1 LRSVLQF
8 GESVIEMTTVPTARS
23 QLSELYVRESAAI
36 EQEFSATGDGRAALA
51 RRTALVDAIVQRLWN
66 EIIVGSNP
74 GSNAGSSASPT
85 TVDPDG
91 PKNFA
96 LVATGGF
103 GRGWLFPHSDID
115 LLFLH
120 AGNSSESEFKDPI
133 RRFSQELWD
142 LRLKLSPATRNLAEC
157 ERLDPNNVEFAISLL
172 DCRYLAGDRELFSR
186 LREKAVPRLVARDY
200 QNLIQN
206 LAEITRARH
215 HKFGNT
221 VFHLEPNVK
230 DGPGGLRDYNVANW
244 LALISAME
252 KLKVWPDEKTLLPV
266 SSRRAFDAALDFQMS
281 VRCFLHFRYGRHDN
295 TLIWEAQ
302 DEAAARKI
310 GASIGANDAEIANTA
325 DWMRIYFGHV
335 RSVHRVCMQ
344 LLEEIPAAWS
354 SLYRQ
359 FQGWRSKVSSAD
371 FSVVD
376 GLIFLQQP
384 AGLRDP
390 EILLRLFHFM
400 AEHGLKLSTTTEY
413 KVEQALP
420 ALAATPPRGAEL
432 WLYLQ
437 ETLVQPHAADALRAM
452 NALRLLALLLPEL
465 KGIEALVIRDFY
477 HRYTVDEHSF
487 LAIENLH
494 RLKESK
500 SEWDQ
505 RFAELQS
512 ELEQPE
518 LLYLAL
524 LLHDS
529 GKAVPS
535 ENHVELSLQLT
546 DSCAERLDLDPVDR
560 DTLRYLVASHLE
572 MAAATRRDV
581 FDPANV
587 KSFAEK
593 VGVPERLKM
602 LCLMTYADIKAV
614 NPEAM
619 TPWKA
624 DNLWQLYIACANY
637 LSRSADERVHTADDG
652 SSVAPSSVAPS
663 SLASSN
669 LAHLRSLAPV
679 AGKKINI
686 FLEGLPQRYLRIHGA
701 TDVLAHAEMATRLGQ
716 DGVQLNLK
724 QVRHWYELTLITT
737 DRPFLF
743 ASVSGTLAAWGMNI
757 VKANAFSN
765 AAGIVVDTFY
775 FTDRFRTLEMNL
787 QEWERLK
794 KSIAAVVKGEADV
807 ARMLRDRLKSEKGNA
822 TKVKIAT
829 QIEFD
834 DGCSASSTLVQ
845 VLTQDRPGLLYRMC
859 SLISKH
865 ECNIEI
871 ALIETEG
878 QMAIDILYLTSGGA
892 KLSAAR
898 QSALGQAL
906 RDELAAK

>member
-1 LRSVLQF
+1 
-8 GESVIEMTTVPTARS
+8 MTTGATVRS
-23 QLSELYVRESAAI
+23 ELSELYIRESAAI
-36 EQEFSATGDGRAALA
+36 EQEFSVTGEGRTALA
-51 RRTALVDAIVQRLWN
+51 RRTALVDSIVQRLWK
-66 EIIVGSNP
+66 EVILDSQP
-74 GSNAGSSASPT
+74 GSSPAG
-85 TVDPDG
+85 PDT

-120 AGNSSESEFKDPI
+120 ANGNSESEFKDPI

-172 DCRYLAGDRELFSR
+172 DCRYLAGDGELFSR
-186 LREKAVPRLVARDY
+186 LREKAVPRLVGRDC

-206 LAEITRARH
+206 LAELTRARH

-252 KLKVWPDEKTLLPV
+252 KLKVWPDTNTLLPV

-281 VRCFLHFRYGRHDN
+281 VRCFLHFRHGRHDN
-295 TLIWEAQ
+295 TLTWEAQ

-310 GASIGANDAEIANTA
+310 GASDAEITNAA
-325 DWMRIYFGHV
+325 DWMRVYFGHV
-335 RSVHRVCMQ
+335 RSVHRVCNQ

-359 FQGWRSKVSSAD
+359 FQGWRSRVSSDD

-376 GLIFLQQP
+376 GLIFLKQPQQSG
-384 AGLRDP
+384 GLRDP
-390 EILLRLFHFM
+390 ELLLRLFHFM

-420 ALAATPPRGAEL
+420 ALAATPPRGSEL

-465 KGIEALVIRDFY
+465 KGIEALVVRDFY

-535 ENHVELSLQLT
+535 ENHVEISLQFT
-546 DSCAERLDLDPVDR
+546 DTCTERLDLDPVDR
-560 DTLRYLVASHLE
+560 ETVRYLVASHLE
-572 MAAATRRDV
+572 MSAAMRRDV

-602 LCLMTYADIKAV
+602 LCLLTYADVKAV

-637 LSRSADERVHTADDG
+637 LSRSADERVHTGAED
-652 SSVAPSSVAPS
+652 SS
-663 SLASSN
+663 

-701 TDVLAHAEMATRLGQ
+701 TDVLAHAEMAARLGQ
-716 DGVQLNLK
+716 DGVQLSLK

-743 ASVSGTLAAWGMNI
+743 ASVSGALAAWGMNI

-765 AAGIVVDTFY
+765 AAGMVVDTFY

-794 KSIAAVVKGEADV
+794 KSIAAVIKGEADV
-807 ARMLRDRLKSEKGNA
+807 ARMLRDRLKSEKGNG

-834 DGCSASSTLVQ
+834 DGCSAHSTLVQ
-845 VLTQDRPGLLYRMC
+845 ILTQDRPGLLYRMC
-859 SLISKH
+859 SLVSKH

-878 QMAIDILYLTSGGA
+878 QMAIDVLYLTSGGA
-892 KLSAAR
+892 KLSADR
-898 QSALGQAL
+898 QASLGQAL
-906 RDELAAK
+906 RDELAGK

>member
-1 LRSVLQF
+1 MSIVA
-8 GESVIEMTTVPTARS
+8 TVSRD
-23 QLSELYVRESAAI
+23 LYARESAAI
-36 EQEFSATGDGRAALA
+36 QQEFADTGEGRTAIT
-51 RRTALVDAIVQRLWN
+51 RRTALVDSIVLRLWS
-66 EIIVGSNP
+66 EIISADPKGSENL
-74 GSNAGSSASPT
+74 
-85 TVDPDG
+85 
-91 PKNFA
+91 A
-96 LVATGGF
+96 LVATGGY
-103 GRGWLFPHSDID
+103 GRGWLFPYSDID

-120 AGNSSESEFKDPI
+120 AGSDGETALKDPI

-142 LRLKLSPATRNLAEC
+142 LRMKLSPMTRTLAEC

-186 LREKAVPRLVARDY
+186 LREKSIPKLVGREC

-206 LAEITRARH
+206 LGELTRTRH

-252 KLKVWPDEKTLLPV
+252 KLKMWPDPSTLLPV
-266 SSRRAFDAALDFQMS
+266 SSRRAFDAALDFQVS

-295 TLIWEAQ
+295 TLSWEAQ

-310 GASIGANDAEIANTA
+310 GTSDTEIANAA
-325 DWMRIYFGHV
+325 DWMRVYFGHV
-335 RSVHRVCMQ
+335 RGVHRVCTQ

-359 FQGWRSKVSSAD
+359 FQGWRTRIPSTD

-384 AGLRDP
+384 SALQDP
-390 EILLRLFHFM
+390 EKLLGLFHFM

-420 ALAATPPRGAEL
+420 ALASTPPRGGEL

-437 ETLVQPHAADALRAM
+437 ETLLQPHAADALRAM

-465 KGIEALVIRDFY
+465 KGIEALVVRDFY

-487 LAIENLH
+487 LAIEHLH
-494 RLKESK
+494 HLKESK

-505 RFAELQS
+505 RFAELLG

-518 LLYLAL
+518 LLYLSL

-529 GKAVPS
+529 GKALPT
-535 ENHVELSLQLT
+535 ENHVEASLQLAET
-546 DSCAERLDLDPVDR
+546 CAERLDLDAADR
-560 DTLRYLVASHLE
+560 ETVRYLVANHLE
-572 MAAATRRDV
+572 MSAAMRRDV
-581 FDPANV
+581 FDPSNV
-587 KSFAEK
+587 KSFADK
-593 VGVPERLKM
+593 VGEPERLKM

-614 NPEAM
+614 NPDAM

-624 DNLWQLYIACANY
+624 ENLWQLYIASANY
-637 LSRSADERVHTADDG
+637 VNRSADERVHTADANASAG
-652 SSVAPSSVAPS
+652 VA
-663 SLASSN
+663 N
-669 LAHLRSLAPV
+669 LAHLHSLAPV

-701 TDVLAHAEMATRLGQ
+701 TDVLAHTEMVSRLGQ
-716 DGVQLNLK
+716 DGVQCELR

-743 ASVSGTLAAWGMNI
+743 ASISGALAAWGMNI

-775 FTDRFRTLEMNL
+775 FTDRFRTLEMNV
-787 QEWERLK
+787 QEWDRLK
-794 KSIAAVVKGEADV
+794 KSIASVVKGEADV
-807 ARMLRDRLKSEKGNA
+807 ERMLRDRLKSEKTNG
-822 TKVKIAT
+822 TKVKVPT

-834 DGCSASSTLVQ
+834 DHSSAHSTLVQ
-845 VLTQDRPGLLYRMC
+845 VITQDRPGLLYQMC
-859 SLISKH
+859 SLMSEH

-878 QMAIDILYLTSGGA
+878 QMAIDVFYLTSGGA
-892 KLSAAR
+892 KLSRDR
-898 QSALGQAL
+898 QTTLGKAL
-906 RDELAAK
+906 REELAEK